1 MGKRKK
7 KSMRIKSSG
16 SAAKIRERYERS
28 VSKGKEGRLG
38 KLDKL
43 FEDLQKYQTKKG
55 LPSKSKLR
63 SNKAKE
69 DYNRLLKEIE
79 KLGSRQKRN
88 AERID
93 ETAAVVAKN
102 FNIEGKNAAAAAE
115 VFVSNTL
122 PSIPG
127 FSTSEAV
134 LALADSGFD
143 ADSIFKILNYLKD
156 DINMK
161 TPDEMKHFAEE
172 DDMNMFITHVCN
184 IHELAPDIPNGDV
197 ILMAQQMVDYDL
209 NDYIST
215 IDEYYEEQEE
225 DEEDDE
231 DEDY

>member
-7 KSMRIKSSG
+7 KSMKIRSSR
-16 SAAKIRERYERS
+16 SASSIRERYERS

-55 LPSKSKLR
+55 APSKSKLR

-69 DYNRLLKEIE
+69 DYNRLLKEIND
-79 KLGSRQKRN
+79 LGTKQKRQN
-88 AERID
+88 ERID

-102 FNIEGKNAAAAAE
+102 FGIEGKNASAAAE

-134 LALADSGFD
+134 LALAESGFD

-156 DINMK
+156 DIDMK

-172 DDMNMFITHVCN
+172 DDLNMFITHVCN
-184 IHELAPDIPNGDV
+184 LHEKAPDIPNGDV
-197 ILMAQQMVDYDL
+197 ILMAQQMVDYNL
-209 NDYIST
+209 NNYDAA

-225 DEEDDE
+225 DDEDEE